1 VIGPKNRF
9 QKRRSSISEINKNE
23 VENDN
28 KQEDGSS
35 DRKKSLEKLLKD
47 LGFVGVSK
55 VVSTI
60 ASLILISVLIKTL
73 GTYGYG
79 LWGIICVT
87 MPILSMV
94 FRLGA
99 PFSIIRLFPAKD
111 QEEKGEGFS
120 SVLLVVTA
128 ILIIFSVILLIFP
141 EILSNTVFDGHIL
154 IVQIVVFLVITH
166 TLNELF
172 ISVFRALREMKT
184 YSIINI
190 AKRSS
195 EVGSMVTA
203 ALLGYG
209 IVGVV
214 LAVLGVHVLFTFV
227 LLYMIRH
234 RIKLRTPN
242 LESIK
247 EYFSL
252 SIPTVPAGISQ
263 GLVIMSDRYIIGVI
277 LGATYVGYYAPAY
290 SLGEIVPKF
299 VAGILGLVLFPTLSK
314 HYEDENI
321 SKVKDILNLSTKY
334 FILFTAPF
342 IIGFLAVGKLFLTRF
357 TTPTVAANGY
367 LILVLSSIVGLLM
380 GLEIIFIQAVGL
392 KKRTKLIGTIWVIAA
407 VVNIVGNIILIP
419 RFGIISA
426 VITSIASYL
435 VVTGFALYFTSK
447 HISLP
452 LDFIMIG
459 KIIFSA
465 VLMGFTLTIVNIYV
479 WQNIIILTGI
489 GIVSYFIYLY
499 LTNALTSSEINFIKN
514 TFIP

>member
-1 VIGPKNRF
+1 
-9 QKRRSSISEINKNE
+9 
-23 VENDN
+23 
-28 KQEDGSS
+28 
-35 DRKKSLEKLLKD
+35 
-47 LGFVGVSK
+47 
-55 VVSTI
+55 
-60 ASLILISVLIKTL
+60 VLIKSL
-73 GTYGYG
+73 GAYGYG

-87 MPILSMV
+87 MPILSMI

-99 PFSIIRLFPAKD
+99 PFSIIRLFPAED
-111 QEEKGEGFS
+111 REEKGEGLS

-141 EILSNTVFDGHIL
+141 EILANTVFDGHIL

-195 EVGSMVTA
+195 EVGSMVIA

-209 IVGVV
+209 IVGVI
-214 LAVLGVHVLFTFV
+214 LAVLGVYVISTFI
-227 LLYMIRH
+227 LLYMVRH
-234 RIKLRTPN
+234 RIKLRAPR
-242 LESIK
+242 LEKIK

-252 SIPTVPAGISQ
+252 SVPTVPAGISQ

-290 SLGEIVPKF
+290 SYGEIIPKF

-314 HYEDENI
+314 HYEEGKI
-321 SKVKDILNLSTKY
+321 SKVKNILTLCTKY
-334 FILFTAPF
+334 FILFTVPF

-380 GLEIIFIQAVGL
+380 GLEIIFIQAVNM

-407 VVNIVGNIILIP
+407 VVNIGGNIIFIP
-419 RFGIISA
+419 KFGIMA
-426 VITSIASYL
+426 AALTSIGSYSI
-435 VVTGFALYFTSK
+435 VTGFALYFTSK

-465 VLMGFTLTIVNIYV
+465 VLMGLTLAMVNIYV
-479 WQNIIILTGI
+479 WQNLILLTVI
-489 GIVSYFIYLY
+489 GVVSYFIYLY
-499 LTNALTSSEINFIKN
+499 LTKALTSNEINFIKN
-514 TFIP
+514 TFVP